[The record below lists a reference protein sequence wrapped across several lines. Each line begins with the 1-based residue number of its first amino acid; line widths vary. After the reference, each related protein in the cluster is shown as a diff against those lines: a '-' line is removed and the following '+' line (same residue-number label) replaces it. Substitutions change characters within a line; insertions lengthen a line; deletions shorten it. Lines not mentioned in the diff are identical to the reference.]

1 VKRVLFHLVAVLLVG
16 GGAGLLTLYALM
28 MTDRVGDLKIPRD
41 AASIAGFGMA
51 AVIAGV
57 LMELPGVVFRGR
69 RFIASVRFP
78 AIWVSATLFA
88 VVLAGGWLTIRLDTV
103 PALEPVLVVLGVLA
117 IFALIGRIVTRWT
130 PGRSAPTA
138 VVFRAAAWGMMGA
151 TTSAIIMQGLVVL
164 VAIFGVVGG
173 LAMVDTNMVRDFAD
187 RMSREGSLDQFSG
200 SVVGTATVAIGIV
213 GMYAL
218 VAPLTEEL
226 TKLVGVALVMRRL
239 PLSPY
244 TAFIAG
250 VSSGL
255 GFSVVETLGYAL
267 AAGKSW
273 PLLLGVRAPVAFIH
287 VTASALAAL
296 GWYQQQTRG
305 GYRMVFFYVAAVL
318 VHGAWNGL
326 TAAIMV
332 ASSFTGGGN
341 NIDTSVALIVFGI
354 VMVMGLVLTGCIAW
368 TTMTARTLGQRWFDG
383 EHPPYVHARS
393 LPARGWA
400 TERSPSLPGVP
411 RYEV

>member
-1 VKRVLFHLVAVLLVG
+1 VVL
-16 GGAGLLTLYALM
+16 GAG
-28 MTDRVGDLKIPRD
+28 
-41 AASIAGFGMA
+41 
-51 AVIAGV
+51 
-57 LMELPGVVFRGR
+57 
-69 RFIASVRFP
+69 
-78 AIWVSATLFA
+78 W
-88 VVLAGGWLTIRLDTV
+88 LAIRLDTV
-103 PALEPVLVVLGVLA
+103 PALEPVLVVFGMFA
-117 IFALIGRIVTRWT
+117 IFTCIGRIVTRWT

-151 TTSAIIMQGLVVL
+151 TTSAIIMQGLVVV

-173 LAMVDTNMVRDFAD
+173 LALTDTSMVRDFAD

-218 VAPLTEEL
+218 AAPLTEEL
-226 TKLVGVALVMRRL
+226 TKLIGVALVMRRL

-305 GYRMVFFYVAAVL
+305 GYRMVFFYIAAVL

-326 TAAIMV
+326 TAAIMI

-341 NIDTSVALIVFGI
+341 NIDTSIALVVLGI
-354 VMVMGLVLTGCIAW
+354 VMVMGLILTGCVAW
-368 TTMTARTLGQRWFDG
+368 TTMTARTLGQRWSG
-383 EHPPYVHARS
+383 EQYPPSISAASRQ
-393 LPARGWA
+393 ARGWVA
-400 TERSPSLPGVP
+400 DRSPSLPGVP